1 MRALIRACYF
11 IRVSYLSQTLWT
23 IRSALTEN
31 HHAAAGLLRLLHR
44 FGGCKS
50 IGTPAQPTQP
60 LMRALVRS
68 SCRHLCEQHGSNS
81 GGNPSRINR
90 EPPCCSWASPS
101 PSPSRWAASPSEH
114 LRIIR
119 ASTCLRSSEPA
130 VCIHAS
136 SLSRILGMIRAELAE
151 ILYHVETDP
160 VRRRLALRSIRRRTS
175 FGRIGALRAF
185 R

>member
-44 FGGCKS
+44 YGGCKS

-60 LMRALVRS
+60 WMRALVRS

-81 GGNPSRINR
+81 GSNPSRIDTTMLQLGF
-90 EPPCCSWASPS
+90 SPS
-101 PSPSRWAASPSEH
+101 PSPSRWAASPSDH

-119 ASTCLRSSEPA
+119 ASTCVRSSEPA